1 MDVGWHS
8 ASGVVGRGRNAP
20 GGEPIVASLSGGP
33 LIGVRTGVFGW
44 AGGVEV
50 GVAVG
55 AARLHV
61 ENDAGTTFAN
71 HAERPVMFTGLGKIL
86 LAKGRVKPF
95 VAAGVSGAL
104 LAADLDNADGPTWR
118 LLPGWSLGAGLAWTI
133 GQHGGGYLMVE
144 VRRQRFTGVRPF
156 FEVDTTAVTI
166 GVGHRR

>member
-20 GGEPIVASLSGGP
+20 GGEPIVASLGGGP

-61 ENDAGTTFAN
+61 MNDAGTTFPN
-71 HAERPVMFTGLGKIL
+71 HAERPVMFTGLGKAL
-86 LAKGRVKPF
+86 LAKGRVRPF

-104 LAADLDNADGPTWR
+104 LAADLDNADGSTWR
-118 LLPGWSLGAGLAWTI
+118 LLPGWSLGAGMTWTL
-133 GQHGGGYLMVE
+133 GQQGGGYLMVE
-144 VRRQRFTGVRPF
+144 VRRQRFMGVRPF
-156 FEVDTTAVTI
+156 SDAGTTAVTI
-166 GVGHRR
+166 GVGSRY